1 MTKKKKE
8 FPKKEQPITR
18 ADDYS
23 IPHFYAGVRSG
34 CGDQQFDFNHP
45 LLAELHRTGKEYRRP
60 YLCFSAGKRQFGSG
74 FE

>member
-23 IPHFYAGVRSG
+23 IPRS
-34 CGDQQFDFNHP
+34 
-45 LLAELHRTGKEYRRP
+45 RR
-60 YLCFSAGKRQFGSG
+60 LKRQCIHLRYKPISTHRAKHSVGAANL
-74 FE
+74 

>member
-23 IPHFYAGVRSG
+23 VPHFDGDYYDRFGQRRNSLCRG
-34 CGDQQFDFNHP
+34 CPFDGQCTTC
-45 LLAELHRTGKEYRRP
+45 LED
-60 YLCFSAGKRQFGSG
+60 
-74 FE
+74 